1 MVNRKIAS
9 INYLQ
14 ELISGTNISIEDEIY
29 EYYNNKFGDA
39 SMVQPNLCPTC
50 ASIKSIEYPNTAGA
64 KMFNIDG
71 LYDNNQLVRCDS
83 LSVASK
89 GYVTVTVYGFRNWE
103 SDGESYIR
111 YKITPIGEDEKD
123 DWSGGTTVDGVLE
136 IEVTA
141 GSILKVYSEKTSY
154 EDTTTYYLNGS
165 ITIYGD
171 EGSVV
176 FPYEWVEKYDVV
188 FSVGPKTEDGSEAQE
203 LIELTWDGGYEHHI
217 TIGNNGVVM
226 GHDFSEEPTFNNE
239 SSATTFTFENDFL
252 SYNQLINEN
261 TVTPIKYTYTQG
273 NEISKPI
280 YISDGIIKD
289 LFEDETGELDIAT
302 NTTNIITF
310 PTPVFKEYGYPNKY
324 YTEIPIVVQCSN
336 DVIDNVKTLYIGF
349 WVNDSTGLGGVYR
362 YDITK
367 KMWSFIDIN
376 NNDNNVNKAYI
387 PASDLWARISFNITF
402 NDVANT
408 DKDYKVQVMANGKMK
423 TNYFVNTNNILSKTV
438 NVETNIGELK
448 GCSTPYIIRL
458 S

>member
-14 ELISGTNISIEDEIY
+14 ELISGTNISVEDEIY

-39 SMVQPNLCPTC
+39 SMVHPNLCPTC

-64 KMFNIDG
+64 KMFDIDG
-71 LYDNNQLVRCDS
+71 LYDNNQLVRCGS

-89 GYVTVTVYGFRNWE
+89 GYVTVTVYGFWNWE

-123 DWSGGTTVDGVLE
+123 DWSGGITVEGVLE
-136 IEVTA
+136 IEVPA
-141 GSILKVYSEKTSY
+141 GSVLKVKSEKWSA
-154 EDTTTYYLNGS
+154 ENDGTYYLNGS

-188 FSVGPKTEDGSEAQE
+188 FSVGPKTEDGSETQE
-203 LIELTWDGGYEHHI
+203 LIELTWGGSYEQHI
-217 TIGNNGVVM
+217 TIGNNGVVNY
-226 GHDFSEEPTFNNE
+226 DFEGSKEPIVNNE

-289 LFEDETGELDIAT
+289 LFEDESSELDIVT
-302 NTTNIITF
+302 NTTNIINF
-310 PTPVFKEYGYPNKY
+310 PTPVFNEYGYSNKY

-336 DVIDNVKTLYIGF
+336 DIIANVSTLSIGF
-349 WVNDSTGLGGVYR
+349 MVNDSTGLGGAYS
-362 YDITK
+362 YNITGK
-367 KMWSFIDIN
+367 TWSY
-376 NNDNNVNKAYI
+376 NDKSVEKAYI
-387 PASDLWARISFNITF
+387 PTSDMWTRISFYITF
-402 NDVANT
+402 NNEANT